1 MHQMYIMNDQSTPE
15 TWSEHWQLVSSS
27 NEALCGSWCIKLRD
41 FISLDYE
48 TIPGYS
54 IALRLVDGEGSETFG
69 TFDINV
75 QDVNEKPV
83 ITDTAVR
90 QIFENPLSGDEVPFE
105 VEKIDE
111 DGDEMECK
119 VIDGNLI
126 NSLSALK
133 WYTDDTTLETWT
145 TSCIFA
151 VDVASLFNFENLKK
165 IKLIVVVRDVSL
177 VFPGTL
183 QSESAI
189 VEINVLNVNEP
200 PWFTGSKN
208 YAFDVNEEMPIENL
222 ITLMD
227 TFSDVDEDNQGNAVF
242 QIENITQNQNQGQI
256 DGSAI
261 FTLESTTGIL
271 KMSSATD
278 FEIVT
283 EYTLFIKGV
292 DIGGLHDYCVVV
304 VNILDVNESP
314 NLQLQPQYQ
323 IAENTITA
331 QANSVLNDGSY
342 TAVPIVVTDPDD
354 DNTKRTLDLT
364 NQVTLSGF
372 SPASASS
379 IFYKHNSSH
388 TSNPSIFEFNIGVN
402 SALNY
407 EVNSLYTLQVTV
419 QDGGGLSTSGTFTI
433 KVDDA
438 NDAPHF
444 YIPPPPIG
452 DSATSLR
459 CRHLLLGY
467 DLCLSARKNVEFG
480 QNIGGVVIAE
490 DEDEGDTLTFAIDSQ
505 QERNSGSDTD
515 PWRNSAPD
523 QSNNTNRFQ
532 MKAIDRTV
540 QFLMDA
546 DEGTGRQLY
555 EFGTFEYRIMMEV
568 TDNVVI
574 DTLDIVIVL
583 QDVNYAPVF
592 QNCDVPRVALESDT
606 NNGLGLVQP
615 SVSSIEFIQDV
626 VAVDNTQYLSF
637 SSEYFAINPAWP
649 SFANCVDCGFNLFP
663 MLCCST
669 QIDNG
674 VGGLNFEKTAS
685 HFTYS
690 VSVIDSG
697 PGTEQNS
704 CLLKIY
710 VANRN
715 EAPAF
720 SLTNVETVVNVEE
733 STKVFSTIGK
743 LVVLD
748 PEINGVHD
756 QFLTMTIVQQ
766 KMIIN
771 SVNEIIPIKFDTI
784 VQSVNEEGRSIFYLR
799 LVDSINFESNAGS
812 FTISFKVEDDG
823 EEILSDS
830 ISYAINVIDTNEA
843 PEQGFPGSVVF
854 NLPEN
859 AFGGTEVGQVMRDEH
874 FF

>member
-1 MHQMYIMNDQSTPE
+1 
-15 TWSEHWQLVSSS
+15 
-27 NEALCGSWCIKLRD
+27 
-41 FISLDYE
+41 
-48 TIPGYS
+48 
-54 IALRLVDGEGSETFG
+54 
-69 TFDINV
+69 
-75 QDVNEKPV
+75 
-83 ITDTAVR
+83 
-90 QIFENPLSGDEVPFE
+90 
-105 VEKIDE
+105 
-111 DGDEMECK
+111 
-119 VIDGNLI
+119 
-126 NSLSALK
+126 
-133 WYTDDTTLETWT
+133 
-145 TSCIFA
+145 
-151 VDVASLFNFENLKK
+151 
-165 IKLIVVVRDVSL
+165 
-177 VFPGTL
+177 
-183 QSESAI
+183 
-189 VEINVLNVNEP
+189 
-200 PWFTGSKN
+200 
-208 YAFDVNEEMPIENL
+208 
-222 ITLMD
+222 
-227 TFSDVDEDNQGNAVF
+227 
-242 QIENITQNQNQGQI
+242 
-256 DGSAI
+256 
-261 FTLESTTGIL
+261 
-271 KMSSATD
+271 MSS
-278 FEIVT
+278 
-283 EYTLFIKGV
+283 
-292 DIGGLHDYCVVV
+292 
-304 VNILDVNESP
+304 P
-314 NLQLQPQYQ
+314 
-323 IAENTITA
+323 TA
-331 QANSVLNDGSY
+331 WLRF
-342 TAVPIVVTDPDD
+342 VPIG
-354 DNTKRTLDLT
+354 K
-364 NQVTLSGF
+364 
-372 SPASASS
+372 
-379 IFYKHNSSH
+379 
-388 TSNPSIFEFNIGVN
+388 
-402 SALNY
+402 
-407 EVNSLYTLQVTV
+407 
-419 QDGGGLSTSGTFTI
+419 
-433 KVDDA
+433 
-438 NDAPHF
+438 
-444 YIPPPPIG
+444 
-452 DSATSLR
+452 
-459 CRHLLLGY
+459 
-467 DLCLSARKNVEFG
+467 KNVEFG

-490 DEDEGDTLTFAIDSQ
+490 DEDEGDILTFAIDSQ

-523 QSNNTNRFQ
+523 QSNNTNRFK
-532 MKAIDRTV
+532 MKPIDRTV

-715 EAPAF
+715 EAPTF

-784 VQSVNEEGRSIFYLR
+784 VQSVNEEGRSIFYLL

-830 ISYAINVIDTNEA
+830 ISYAINVIDANEA

-874 FF
+874 FFDEDVNEMFNFHLYDGFYTFNTDSTSSCWKFNLDSRSRDLLVPPSNDGEMFIRFRATANGAFSMSFSAINQQSGTPGNMDKGKKQIMYIIKFNTGKYGNDVELSSKKTTSKCCESTTDDVNLLEETVLRSSSNFDVHPGIEEFLKSRYWIKLKSSFAILASALSVEIGNGNELQDFSPANAFNGELDQYFLSSCEEGFPTWVEQDFRTPKQVCGIGVHGNDRTLFPHTWKLQGAPHADAKTFEDIISIEEDGFFSACNKSTNECDSIGSTYHNIQPCFL